1 MLSYCH
7 ITLKCLR
14 AGYKETSLS
23 KKDTFRKSGTAGE
36 DIIRDIAES
45 TETYTDP
52 DGRKHP
58 VINLKT
64 VTSISRSQRIAVR
77 DIEIAALKQG
87 TTPWH
92 YLRNIGT
99 IGIDGQIKL
108 LQSTVAVVGAGGLGG
123 TITEL
128 LARQGI
134 GHIIII
140 DNDRFTEQNLNR
152 QLLST
157 EKNLGKYKATVAAKR
172 VKDINS
178 AVTVTTFLKRLTE
191 KNARRLLNGAN
202 VVADGLDNLP
212 SRFAVEKAC
221 RNLGIPYVY
230 GTIAG
235 FIGQLMTVFPGDT
248 GLSSIYGHSDDLPEQ
263 GIEVKIGN
271 PSATPAIIAAWQ
283 VQEIVKII
291 TGIGKPLRNH
301 LLILDAMEGT
311 ADKIKL
317 GKY

>member
-1 MLSYCH
+1 M
-7 ITLKCLR
+7 
-14 AGYKETSLS
+14 S
-23 KKDTFRKSGTAGE
+23 KKDIFRESSTVGK
-36 DIIRDIAES
+36 DIIHNIAES
-45 TETYTDP
+45 AEMHTDP
-52 DGRKHP
+52 DGKKHP
-58 VINLKT
+58 VINLKA
-64 VTSISRSQRIAVR
+64 VTSIAQAQRIAVR

-87 TTPWH
+87 ITPWH

-99 IGIDGQIKL
+99 IGFEGQIKL

-140 DNDRFTEQNLNR
+140 DNDRFAEQNLNR

-172 VKDINS
+172 IKDINS

-202 VVADGLDNLP
+202 VVADGLDNLS

-221 RNLGIPYVY
+221 RDLGIPYVY

-235 FIGQLMTVFPGDT
+235 FIGQLMTVFPEDT
-248 GLSSIYGHSDDLPEQ
+248 GLSCIYGHSDSLPEQ

-301 LLILDAMEGT
+301 LLILDA
-311 ADKIKL
+311 
-317 GKY
+317 

>member
-1 MLSYCH
+1 LDNRDIS
-7 ITLKCLR
+7 R
-14 AGYKETSLS
+14 E
-23 KKDTFRKSGTAGE
+23 SGTVGKN
-36 DIIRDIAES
+36 IIDNIAES
-45 TETYTDP
+45 AETHTNP
-52 DGRKHP
+52 DGKKYP
-58 VINLKT
+58 VINLKA
-64 VTSISRSQRIAVR
+64 VTSISQAQRITAREV
-77 DIEIAALKQG
+77 EITALKQG
-87 TTPWH
+87 ITPWH

-99 IGIDGQIKL
+99 IGMDGQIKL
-108 LQSTVAVVGAGGLGG
+108 LRSTVAVVGAGGLGG

-140 DNDRFTEQNLNR
+140 DNDRFAEQNLNR

-157 EKNLGKYKATVAAKR
+157 EKNLGDYKATAAAKR

-178 AVTVTTFLKRLTE
+178 AVTVTTFLKKLTE
-191 KNARRLLNGAN
+191 KNAHRLLDGAN

-212 SRFAVEKAC
+212 SRFVVEKAC
-221 RNLGIPYVY
+221 RDLGIPYVY

-235 FIGQLMTVFPGDT
+235 FIGQLMTIFPEDT
-248 GLSSIYGHSDDLPEQ
+248 GLSCIYGRSDNPPEK

-317 GKY
+317 SGY